1 MIKPKGD
8 AEIVNKLAENFLPL
22 SLKMNELNDTLCAL
36 RDNTA
41 EKDELQVRFFVF
53 WYQCLEACDSR
64 VDCCWQV
71 IMISF
76 WLSFW

>member
-22 SLKMNELNDTLCAL
+22 SLKMNELNDTICAL

-53 WYQCLEACDSR
+53 WY
-64 VDCCWQV
+64 
-71 IMISF
+71 
-76 WLSFW
+76 